1 MKADLFNRV
10 SRQLSSRTGVAVYA
24 RMPVLAFELGSDVPR
39 VQRLDPQSG
48 QLSVDDKQYRR
59 LSPFNPVAR
68 QRIGGSTRIWR
79 RTPFKGIL
87 FHDDALLSDFEDA
100 GPDAVAAYRRAGFA
114 DSVAAIRRDPQQ
126 MARWTRFKSRALI
139 AFTQSLTERVRAIRG
154 PQVQTAR
161 NIYAMPVLDPA
172 SEAGSART
180 ADFLQAYDWVA
191 PMAMPLMENVS
202 RADSGRWL
210 DQLVGKVAAYPGA
223 LDKTVFEL
231 QAVDWRKERRI
242 SWMTVNCWP
251 NGCVACSAMALRALV
266 ITPTTSS
273 TIGLSWMPFARCC
286 PQHGSHCHD
295 RSFNCLIYP
304 VHGVERAFRH
314 RPAVYRRSA
323 AQLRVFLAA
332 VHVRYLDRRW
342 YLFLAAPRAPLAL
355 EPGHAR
361 AGAAG
366 QPVDQRAD
374 PCFNE
379 GLNARETISAAMAQR
394 YENIEVIAINDGSSD
409 DTAEVL
415 DQLTLEFP
423 ACG

>member
-1 MKADLFNRV
+1 
-10 SRQLSSRTGVAVYA
+10 
-24 RMPVLAFELGSDVPR
+24 
-39 VQRLDPQSG
+39 
-48 QLSVDDKQYRR
+48 
-59 LSPFNPVAR
+59 
-68 QRIGGSTRIWR
+68 
-79 RTPFKGIL
+79 
-87 FHDDALLSDFEDA
+87 
-100 GPDAVAAYRRAGFA
+100 
-114 DSVAAIRRDPQQ
+114 

-172 SEAGSART
+172 SEAWFGQNL

-286 PQHGSHCHD
+286 PQPGSHCHD